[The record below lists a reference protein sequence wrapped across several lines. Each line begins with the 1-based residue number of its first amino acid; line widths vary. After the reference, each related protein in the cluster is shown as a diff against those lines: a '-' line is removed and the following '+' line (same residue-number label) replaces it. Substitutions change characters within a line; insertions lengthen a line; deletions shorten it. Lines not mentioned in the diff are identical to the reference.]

1 MFDPCDTSTF
11 DAAPV
16 ESPDNQYYYI
26 GQTVSQGDL
35 VVQSTY
41 TDSVSRTTTNVCGP
55 YTLTAAIN
63 SVASTI
69 VGGPIDAVLTSLS
82 ILSPSSFKFS
92 SN

>member
-1 MFDPCDTSTF
+1 MFDPCDTSNF
-11 DAAPV
+11 DGLPAL
-16 ESPDNQYYYI
+16 SPNNQYYYI

-63 SVASTI
+63 SETSTI
-69 VGGPIDAVLTSLS
+69 VGGPINEDLT
-82 ILSPSSFKFS
+82 F
-92 SN
+92 